1 VAEGHGRYRAGML
14 RWLDSNWL
22 RVAGYAAAA
31 LAAFLAGRRE
41 RPLVRANPNLW
52 PPFWFLTAGLFLL
65 MAVGRAADFAGVAT
79 ELGRSEA
86 VSHGWYADR
95 RKYQAAVVAA
105 LGAIWFIAVVVALWR
120 VPERRRR
127 YLPMAIVAFSLM
139 CYAGI
144 RIISLHQVDAVLYRR
159 HIAGAKV
166 GSVVEFVGLA
176 TAIAVTLWQA
186 RSLTSSDRADPS
198 RLVGFERSSG
208 SY

>member
-1 VAEGHGRYRAGML
+1 ML

-31 LAAFLAGRRE
+31 LAAFLAARRE

-52 PPFWFLTAGLFLL
+52 PAFWLLTAGLFLL
-65 MAVGRAADFAGVAT
+65 MAVGRAADFAGIAT

-95 RKYQAAVVAA
+95 RKYQAAVVVG
-105 LGAIWFIAVVVALWR
+105 LGAIWFVAVVVALWR

-139 CYAGI
+139 CFAGI

-159 HIAGAKV
+159 HIGGAKV
-166 GSVVEFVGLA
+166 GSIVEFLGLA
-176 TAIAVTLWQA
+176 TAIAVTSWQA
-186 RSLTSSDRADPS
+186 LSLASHDRADRAS
-198 RLVGFERSSG
+198 LVDHR
-208 SY
+208 